1 MSLTLVSATE
11 VREMLGRLEVTK
23 IDGVPYVNAH
33 DLMRACEQL
42 AGNHSPGLAEAV
54 DTREKLDVHPGYA
67 AVMERVEAE
76 RTSPP
81 MPAPAEAIVDD
92 EMNLV
97 ERERALLA
105 ALPPGPCAACTC
117 PTKIAHPEG
126 RCVDCDCTPYV
137 DSTERDPVVTLAAR
151 GITEAPNAEITPAVS
166 MFDVAAMGLDHRE
179 PMSNRFV
186 G

>member
-11 VREMLGRLEVTK
+11 VREMLGALEVTK

-33 DLMRACEQL
+33 DLMRACERL
-42 AGNHSPGLAEAV
+42 AGNHGPGLAEAHEHRIV
-54 DTREKLDVHPGYA
+54 
-67 AVMERVEAE
+67 ERDHVVTEP
-76 RTSPP
+76 PP

-92 EMNLV
+92 EANLV

-151 GITEAPNAEITPAVS
+151 GITEAPDATIAPAVS